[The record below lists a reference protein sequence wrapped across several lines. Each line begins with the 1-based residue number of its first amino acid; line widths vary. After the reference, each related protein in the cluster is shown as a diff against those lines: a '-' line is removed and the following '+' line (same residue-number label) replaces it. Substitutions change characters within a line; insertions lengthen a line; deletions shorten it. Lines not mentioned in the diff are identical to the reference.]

1 MKNLVFLTTSSLIG
15 KVASFVLYS
24 LLAYN
29 FGKES
34 LGYFSYYFIIANI
47 FYLLFDFGG
56 NIYEVK
62 FFTSESYEENVAD
75 VFFVKIFTYS
85 VFAPFIFFFISDP
98 FFIILYI
105 SFFLES
111 LFTVVK
117 SGLFCKKQ
125 FLTFSYYMI
134 IEKVSLI
141 IIALTGTFAIKSL
154 FIFYFALLISK
165 IIVLYIIFLK
175 RPSGKSILNISSLS
189 LKRMRFFVSDS
200 WSYTFYSFFA
210 LVYGRVGVIIMKNFS
225 GNSIGDIGIY
235 SSYENI
241 VMSTLL
247 IPEIFFKSY
256 YPAITED
263 YIKKDIPSMYEKIN
277 SVLKISLISS
287 FFIALFV
294 AMFSKEAAGL
304 LFGPEF
310 VETKIL
316 LTIFSIKIILRFA
329 LRPYLSI
336 VASSDFTGFRTSIS
350 FIIFLFS
357 IGINFALIPF
367 FGLKGLIG
375 AALLVE
381 VVLFLSYRIFCQVK
395 IIKRNFFKHDI
406 IVFLQIALIGLV
418 AFFLNDS
425 GLIIRMLAFIPIAL
439 LTTFMLLKEKDNF
452 IFRREP

>member
-1 MKNLVFLTTSSLIG
+1 MKNLVFLTTSSIIG
-15 KVASFVLYS
+15 KLASFVLYS

-34 LGYFSYYFIIANI
+34 LGYFSYYFIVANI

-62 FFTSESYEENVAD
+62 FFTSETYEKNVAD

-85 VFAPFIFFFISDP
+85 IFAPFIFLFISDP
-98 FFIILYI
+98 FFIILYV

-165 IIVLYIIFLK
+165 IIVLYIIFLRK
-175 RPSGKSILNISSLS
+175 PAKKNILNISNLS
-189 LKRMRFFVSDS
+189 LKRMHTFVSDS

-210 LVYGRVGVIIMKNFS
+210 LVYGRVGVVIMKHLS
-225 GNSIGDIGIY
+225 ENSMGDIGIY

-241 VMSTLL
+241 IMSTLI

-263 YIKKDIPSMYEKIN
+263 YVKKDISSMYEKIT

-287 FFIALFV
+287 FLIALFV
-294 AMFSKEAAGL
+294 AIFSKEVSRI
-304 LFGPEF
+304 LFGPDF
-310 VETKIL
+310 VESKIL
-316 LTIFSIKIILRFA
+316 LSIFSIKIVFRFA
-329 LRPYLSI
+329 LRPYLPI

-350 FIIFLFS
+350 FVIFLFS
-357 IGINFALIPF
+357 IGINLTLIPF
-367 FGLKGLIG
+367 FGLQGLVG

-381 VVLFLSYRIFCQVK
+381 LILFLSYRIFCQLR
-395 IIKRNFFKHDI
+395 IIKRTFLKHDI
-406 IVFLQIALIGLV
+406 ALLTQIALILLV
-418 AFFLNDS
+418 TLFLNDIDIY
-425 GLIIRMLAFIPIAL
+425 LRMLAFTPIVV
-439 LTTFMLLKEKDNF
+439 LTLFMLLKEKNNF
-452 IFRREP
+452 IFRKE